1 MIRNLSNMF
10 TKGLKSTNYLPVCSS
25 PSLQILYKQ
34 VFIIEKYCWLTL
46 LTLDWVTDI
55 KIPHNTMFLPSNDST
70 CKNNLTSS
78 E

>member
-10 TKGLKSTNYLPVCSS
+10 TNGLKSTNYLPVCSS